1 MSHST
6 SRTGN
11 HLTLHG
17 AAHSPGDASD
27 SMQVCLDAGS
37 LGRRV
42 VASLPTLF
50 ARGVSLHDRNGYC
63 HWRSGTDNASS
74 EHLGVRAALEAFAGK
89 IAPSRVDVP
98 LPSGV
103 SAVLLI
109 SRTDDGT
116 FTGFIML
123 LVPSE
128 RLRSKGRA
136 APDLPIPVVRAARHW
151 GELAPM
157 HAAGIAG
164 NMAAAP
170 ANPPIAATAG
180 CAEATDATSGQP
192 ANTDSAG
199 RHRVTEEVRQFP
211 IALHAQR
218 LMPLNT
224 ELRIRRYEV
233 LLRDNQAG
241 SESAPTSFLQSAETS
256 GAASYLD
263 RRVITTLVMWLREHL
278 EAWGD
283 EPSQFSVNLSASSLA
298 DPSFVDCVRT
308 RLDAAQLPPGLIAL
322 EVDHRTVAIKRRDIE
337 ALALACEAAQ
347 IGLVIDNFTLQDNGV
362 DLLAL
367 PALRLL
373 KIDRALTADLRDSRY
388 HQAVVSGIAQMARL
402 AGVHTVAKQ
411 VETSEENT
419 LLANLGLDFVQS
431 FAGAA
436 PVALEV
442 LQQGM
447 MERVV
452 VDSSALIDPDLPDF
466 LRIRPASG

>member
-42 VASLPTLF
+42 VTSLPTMF

-74 EHLGVRAALEAFAGK
+74 EYLGVRAALEAFAGK

-98 LPSGV
+98 LPSGI

-109 SRTDDGT
+109 SRTDDGV

-123 LVPSE
+123 LVHSE
-128 RLRSKGRA
+128 RLRGKGRA

-151 GELAPM
+151 GELALM
-157 HAAGIAG
+157 HAAGLGGSNTTA
-164 NMAAAP
+164 NPETTAEAPAESADTPDTAAA
-170 ANPPIAATAG
+170 
-180 CAEATDATSGQP
+180 QP
-192 ANTDSAG
+192 ADTEPAG
-199 RHRVTEEVRQFP
+199 KQRVTEEIRQFP

-241 SESAPTSFLQSAETS
+241 GQSAPTTLLHSAETS

-283 EPSQFSVNLSASSLA
+283 EPSQFSVNIAASSLS
-298 DPSFVDCVRT
+298 DRSFVECVSA
-308 RLDAAQLPPGLIAL
+308 RLEAAKLPPGLIAL
-322 EVDHRTVAIKRRDIE
+322 EVDHRTVTIKKRDIE
-337 ALALACEAAQ
+337 RLAAACEAAQ

-373 KIDRALTADLRDSRY
+373 KIDRALTTDLRDSRY
-388 HQAVVSGIAQMARL
+388 HQAVLAGIAQMARL

-411 VETSEENT
+411 VETTEENS

-447 MERVV
+447 MDRVV

>member
-42 VASLPTLF
+42 VTSLPTMF

-98 LPSGV
+98 LQSSI

-128 RLRSKGRA
+128 RLRGKGRA

-164 NMAAAP
+164 NVAGTTAKPP
-170 ANPPIAATAG
+170 AAATAESTESPDSS
-180 CAEATDATSGQP
+180 AEQT

-199 RHRVTEEVRQFP
+199 RSRVTEEVRQFP

-241 SESAPTSFLQSAETS
+241 GESAPTSFLHSAETS

-298 DPSFVDCVRT
+298 DRSFVDCVRT

-322 EVDHRTVAIKRRDIE
+322 EVDHRTVTIKRRDIE

-373 KIDRALTADLRDSRY
+373 KIDRTLTTDLKDSRY

-411 VETSEENT
+411 VEATEENS

-447 MERVV
+447 MDRVV
-452 VDSSALIDPDLPDF
+452 IDSSALIDPDLPDF
-466 LRIRPASG
+466 LRIRPTSG

>member
-1 MSHST
+1 MSHSS

-11 HLTLHG
+11 HKTLHG
-17 AAHSPGDASD
+17 AAQSPGDASD

-42 VASLPTLF
+42 VASLPTMF

-63 HWRSGTDNASS
+63 HWRSGSDNASS
-74 EHLGVRAALEAFAGK
+74 EYLGVRAALEAFAGK

-103 SAVLLI
+103 TAVLLI
-109 SRTDDGT
+109 SRTDDGM
-116 FTGFIML
+116 FTGFVML

-128 RLRSKGRA
+128 RLRGKGRA

-151 GELAPM
+151 GELAQM

-164 NMAAAP
+164 NIAAP
-170 ANPPIAATAG
+170 PARPA
-180 CAEATDATSGQP
+180 AEAIADAP
-192 ANTDSAG
+192 AEPDCAADQAG
-199 RHRVTEEVRQFP
+199 NAESENKHRVTEEVRQFS

-233 LLRDNQAG
+233 LLRDNQSG
-241 SESAPTSFLQSAETS
+241 GQSAPSSLLHSAETS

-263 RRVITTLVMWLREHL
+263 RRVITTLVTWLREHL

-283 EPSQFSVNLSASSLA
+283 EPSQFSVNLAASSLT
-298 DPSFVDCVRT
+298 DRSFVDCVRE
-308 RLDAAQLPPGLIAL
+308 RLDAAQLPPGLVAL
-322 EVDHRTVAIKRRDIE
+322 EVDHRTMASNRRDIE
-337 ALALACEAAQ
+337 RMAAACEAAQ

-373 KIDRALTADLRDSRY
+373 KIDRALTADLGDSRY

-411 VETSEENT
+411 VETAEENA

-442 LQQGM
+442 LEQGM
-447 MERVV
+447 MDRVV

>member
-11 HLTLHG
+11 HTILHG

-42 VASLPTLF
+42 VASLPTMF

-63 HWRSGTDNASS
+63 HWRSGHDNASS

-98 LPSGV
+98 LPSGI

-109 SRTDDGT
+109 SRTDDGV

-123 LVPSE
+123 LVASE

-151 GELAPM
+151 GELALM

-164 NMAAAP
+164 NNAAAQ
-170 ANPPIAATAG
+170 AKPPVAATDGSPDAPCTAAQATNMELAG
-180 CAEATDATSGQP
+180 K
-192 ANTDSAG
+192 
-199 RHRVTEEVRQFP
+199 HRITEEVRQFP

-233 LLRDNQAG
+233 LLRDNQTG
-241 SESAPTSFLQSAETS
+241 EQSAPTSLLHSAETS

-263 RRVITTLVMWLREHL
+263 QRVITRLIMWLREHL

-283 EPSQFSVNLSASSLA
+283 EPSQFSVNLAASSLA
-298 DPSFVDCVRT
+298 DRSFVDCVRA
-308 RLDAAQLPPGLIAL
+308 RLDAAQLPPGLVAL
-322 EVDHRTVAIKRRDIE
+322 EVDHRTTAIHRHDIDR
-337 ALALACEAAQ
+337 LALACETAQ

-373 KIDRALTADLRDSRY
+373 KIDRALTTDLSDSRY

-411 VETSEENT
+411 VETTEENS

-447 MERVV
+447 MDRVV

>member
-1 MSHST
+1 MSHSS

-11 HLTLHG
+11 HKILHG
-17 AAHSPGDASD
+17 AAQGTGDASD

-42 VASLPTLF
+42 VASLPTMF

-63 HWRSGTDNASS
+63 HWRSSGDNASS

-103 SAVLLI
+103 TAVLLI
-109 SRTDDGT
+109 SRTDDGM
-116 FTGFIML
+116 FTGFVML

-128 RLRSKGRA
+128 RLRGKGRA

-151 GELAPM
+151 GQLAQM

-164 NMAAAP
+164 NNTTAPARRVGEAIVDNPADPDCAAAQAGQ
-170 ANPPIAATAG
+170 ANSENKH
-180 CAEATDATSGQP
+180 C
-192 ANTDSAG
+192 
-199 RHRVTEEVRQFP
+199 VTEEVRQFP

-233 LLRDNQAG
+233 LLRDNLAG
-241 SESAPTSFLQSAETS
+241 GQSAPASLLHSAETS

-263 RRVITTLVMWLREHL
+263 RRVITTLVVWLREHL

-283 EPSQFSVNLSASSLA
+283 EPSQFSVNLAASSLT
-298 DPSFVDCVRT
+298 DRGFVDCVRA
-308 RLDAAQLPPGLIAL
+308 RLDAAQLPPGLVAL
-322 EVDHRTVAIKRRDIE
+322 EVDHRTMASNRRDIE
-337 ALALACEAAQ
+337 RMAVACETAQ

-373 KIDRALTADLRDSRY
+373 KIDRALTADLGDSRY

-411 VETSEENT
+411 VETAEENA

-442 LQQGM
+442 LEQGM
-447 MERVV
+447 LDRVV

>member
-17 AAHSPGDASD
+17 AAHGPGDVSD

-42 VASLPTLF
+42 VTSLPTMF

-98 LPSGV
+98 LPSGI

-128 RLRSKGRA
+128 RLRGKGRA

-164 NMAAAP
+164 NSAAAP
-170 ANPPIAATAG
+170 ASPPIAAPAD
-180 CAEATDATSGQP
+180 CAAATDATSGQS
-192 ANTDSAG
+192 ANTDAAG
-199 RHRVTEEVRQFP
+199 KHRVTEEVRQFP

-241 SESAPTSFLQSAETS
+241 GESAPTSFLHSAEAS

-283 EPSQFSVNLSASSLA
+283 EPSQFSVNLSASSLE
-298 DPSFVDCVRT
+298 DRSFVDCVRT

-337 ALALACEAAQ
+337 TLALACEAAQ

-373 KIDRALTADLRDSRY
+373 KIDRTLTTDLRDSRY

-466 LRIRPASG
+466 LRIRPTSG